1 VAQVSSKRILIVD
14 DEPAVCLAIGELL
27 RLDGHEVESTTTAEE
42 AVELCKN
49 SHFDLVF
56 LDYYLSDTTGEEL
69 LGVFRR
75 ANPRQ
80 KIVIISGHRPYPIVG
95 QADFLI
101 RKPFT
106 AEVIRRA
113 IVRFA

>member
-1 VAQVSSKRILIVD
+1 MAQVSLKRILIVD
-14 DEPAVCLAIGELL
+14 DEPAVCQAIGELL
-27 RLDGHEVESTTTAEE
+27 RLDGHEVETATNAEE

-49 SHFDLVF
+49 THFDLVF
-56 LDYYLSDTTGEEL
+56 LDYYLGDMNGEEL
-69 LGVFRR
+69 LSVFRR

-80 KIVIISGHRPYPIVG
+80 KIVIISGHKPYPIVG

-106 AEVIRRA
+106 PEVIRRA